1 MINLKKTLP
10 CLTAALL
17 FGVSASSVAQTRT
30 GKLTIDFID
39 VEGGQSTLFIAPSGE
54 SLLIDTGWDK
64 HDNRDADRIVAA
76 AHKAGL
82 SRIDFVLITHF
93 HDDHVGGVA
102 QLTAKI
108 PVGTFIDHGENREL
122 TPPVSANYA
131 AYQKVLAGGSY
142 KHIVAKPGDKLPING
157 LDVSVISADG
167 NLISQPM
174 PFAGSENPACMT
186 SATHPADQTENS
198 RSLGVEITFGNL
210 KILDLGDLTWDKEMQ
225 LMCPANKLGT
235 VDVLVVSHHGW
246 NQSSSPALV
255 EAIHPRIAIMD
266 NGETKGGSI
275 ETFKTLAATNG
286 PDAKPTPL
294 WQLHFSDEAGKAL
307 NQPDK
312 YIANLPGPDAGN
324 MLQLTADPDG
334 SFAVTNGRTHQTQTY
349 TAAAH

>member
-1 MINLKKTLP
+1 MNFRSALP
-10 CLTAALL
+10 PVLLALSL
-17 FGVSASSVAQTRT
+17 SCSAQTRT

-39 VEGGQSTLFIAPSGE
+39 VEGGQSTLFVTPSGQ
-54 SLLIDTGWDK
+54 SLLIDTGWAD

-93 HDDHVGGVA
+93 HDDHVGGVP
-102 QLTAKI
+102 QLVAKI
-108 PVGTFIDHGENREL
+108 PVGTFIDHGQNREL
-122 TPPVSANYA
+122 TPQVSANYA

-142 KHIVAKPGDKLPING
+142 KHIVAKPGDRLPIPG
-157 LDVSVISADG
+157 LDVTVISADG
-167 NLISQPM
+167 NLISQPL

-186 SATHPADQTENS
+186 SAKRPADQTENA
-198 RSLGVEITFGNL
+198 RSLGVQITFGKL
-210 KILDLGDLTWDKEMQ
+210 KILDLGDLTWDKEME

-255 EAIHPRIAIMD
+255 QAIHPRVAVMD

-275 ETFKTLAATNG
+275 ETFKTLAATTSPNG
-286 PDAKPTPL
+286 APTPL
-294 WQLHFSDEAGKAL
+294 WQLHFSDEAGKPL

-312 YIANLPGPDAGN
+312 FIANPPGPDAGYG
-324 MLQLTADPDG
+324 LELTASPDG
-334 SFAVTNGRTHQTQTY
+334 SFSILNLRTHSTQSY
-349 TAAAH
+349 PALQPKP